1 MPKVPP
7 EDLFV
12 NMAIN
17 MNTET
22 HKYRGDFPFAF
33 PVVSIEV
40 ALFNLDVVVFIISVE
55 RRKQYG

>member
-1 MPKVPP
+1 MPKVPA

-17 MNTET
+17 MNMET
-22 HKYRGDFPFAF
+22 HKYRGYIPFTM

-40 ALFNLDVVVFIISVE
+40 ALYTLDAIAYIIILE
-55 RRKQYG
+55 RRKQHG